1 MAQIEAS
8 FAFLIPLLRPC
19 QLGFIVACADFTP
32 FCATR
37 DPTLPHARKDKRSQ
51 MTIRLNIRVLVCAV
65 LMLCAPVAQADP
77 PVTVFAAASLK
88 TALDEIAADWQGDV
102 TLSYAGSGAI
112 ARQVAQSAPADLVVL
127 ANPQWMVWLQDQGV
141 VDPDNTRMILG
152 NTLVVIA
159 PAGHGPVAADQ
170 SGVLLQALD
179 GGRLATGQTTSVP
192 AGIYARAWLE
202 TAGLWADLSPH
213 LAEAENVRAAL
224 AYVAR
229 GEAPLGVVYASD
241 AIAEPAVSVV
251 YTVPSD
257 QHPQILYAAAPLTPD
272 GAAFLDFLTTAKA
285 RSVFA
290 ANGFVPLDPS

>member
-1 MAQIEAS
+1 M
-8 FAFLIPLLRPC
+8 
-19 QLGFIVACADFTP
+19 
-32 FCATR
+32 
-37 DPTLPHARKDKRSQ
+37 TL
-51 MTIRLNIRVLVCAV
+51 RLNIRVLVCAV
-65 LMLCAPVAQADP
+65 VMLYAPVAQADT

-88 TALDEIAADWQGDV
+88 TALDDIAEDWQGNV

-112 ARQVAQSAPADLVVL
+112 ARQVAQSAPADLVIL
-127 ANPQWMVWLQDQGV
+127 ANPQWMVWLQDQGIV
-141 VDPDNTRMILG
+141 NPDETRMILG

-159 PAGHGPVAADQ
+159 PAGLDPIAADQ
-170 SGVLLQALD
+170 PGVLLKTLN
-179 GGRLATGQTTSVP
+179 GGRLATGQTDSVP

-202 TAGLWADLSPH
+202 TAGLWPELSAH

-229 GEAPLGVVYASD
+229 QEAPLGIVYASD

-251 YTVPSD
+251 YNVPSD
-257 QHPQILYAAAPLTPD
+257 QHPHIRYAAAPLTPE
-272 GAAFLDFLTTAKA
+272 GAAFLDFLDTATA

>member
-1 MAQIEAS
+1 MS
-8 FAFLIPLLRPC
+8 
-19 QLGFIVACADFTP
+19 T
-32 FCATR
+32 
-37 DPTLPHARKDKRSQ
+37 
-51 MTIRLNIRVLVCAV
+51 RLNIRALVCAV
-65 LMLCAPVAQADP
+65 LVLCAPVARADP
-77 PVTVFAAASLK
+77 PATVFAAASLK
-88 TALDEIAADWQGDV
+88 TALDQIATDWQGDI

-127 ANPQWMVWLQDQGV
+127 ANPQWMAWLQDQGV
-141 VDPDNTRMILG
+141 VDPDKSRMILG
-152 NTLVVIA
+152 NTLVVVG
-159 PAGHGPVAADQ
+159 PSGHTPVAADQ
-170 SGVLLQALD
+170 PGVLLQALK

-202 TAGLWADLSPH
+202 NAGLWADLSPH

-241 AIAEPAVSVV
+241 AVAEPAVSVV

-257 QHPQILYAAAPLTPD
+257 QHPQILYAAAPLTPA

-285 RSVFA
+285 GSVFA